1 MSQTERALVE
11 ENVDMTIQDILQEWA
26 ESIPQA
32 IIELYGTSL
41 IHLRGILMTRKPIYA
56 RIYAVLNEIYV
67 KYTTNYSMDLYIT
80 LTPTSVIVQDTA
92 HSLHDKTFPIHWDS
106 DYLVQPTILSEKD
119 KASTYR
125 EFLKSDCTYLIVVS
139 PKKQCLRKLME
150 ELGNTPIIIQC
161 MIEGE
166 STRILDAEQKSPS
179 NMYEEPLQ
187 IKHILYR
194 RTYDCFARTIVA
206 LEEKHCMVVEFKD
219 TL

>member
-1 MSQTERALVE
+1 MSHSERVLVE

-41 IHLRGILMTRKPIYA
+41 IHLRGILITRKPVYTRVYSI
-56 RIYAVLNEIYV
+56 LNEIYV

-80 LTPTSVIVQDTA
+80 LTPTSVIVQDTT
-92 HSLHDKTFPIHWDS
+92 HSLHDKPFPLHWDS
-106 DYLVQPTILSEKD
+106 EYLVQPTILSEKD

-125 EFLKSDCTYLIVVS
+125 EFLKSDCTYLIVIS
-139 PKKQCLRKLME
+139 PKKQCLRELLE
-150 ELGNTPIIIQC
+150 ELRNTPITIQC

-166 STRILDAEQKSPS
+166 STKILDTERNLSS
-179 NMYEEPLQ
+179 NIYEEPMP

-194 RTYDCFARTIVA
+194 KTYDCFARAIDEQGYPA
-206 LEEKHCMVVEFKD
+206 S
-219 TL
+219 